1 MTRDLLVLSALL
13 CLTGCTTIGATNYAV
28 PKERATECKKIC
40 TDLDMELGAVV
51 VIRSSAGCVC
61 QPRPADGSPTGAG
74 AAAAGSAAIQVL
86 EEEQNSGTYA
96 QQQQGIR

>member
-1 MTRDLLVLSALL
+1 MTRNLLVLFALL

-28 PKERATECKKIC
+28 PKERATECKQIC

-51 VIRSSAGCVC
+51 IIRSSAGCVC
-61 QPRPADGSPTGAG
+61 QPRPAEGTAVGAG
-74 AAAAGSAAIQVL
+74 AAAAGSAAIQVI

-96 QQQQGIR
+96 QQQGAQQ